1 MKFHTKVFWGTALV
15 TEKIGAPK
23 NICQVKCENEYDK
36 YEEDH
41 RSWLREWTLLINKD
55 NDTVFTKWKKK
66 KKNWNRNLTVY
77 GEWWP
82 VLITGI
88 LIAMEEMK
96 AFR

>member
-1 MKFHTKVFWGTALV
+1 MPHENSYKSVWGTALV

-55 NDTVFTKWKKK
+55 NDTYLQNEKKK
-66 KKNWNRNLTVY
+66 
-77 GEWWP
+77 
-82 VLITGI
+82 LIEI
-88 LIAMEEMK
+88 
-96 AFR
+96 